1 MKLESFLLFFEKALP
16 ICLERVCLNFVWV
29 LFWFYSRFIASGY
42 SFSNYICLQIKLN
55 VKDT

>member
-29 LFWFYSRFIASGY
+29 LFWFYSRFIASG
-42 SFSNYICLQIKLN
+42 
-55 VKDT
+55 